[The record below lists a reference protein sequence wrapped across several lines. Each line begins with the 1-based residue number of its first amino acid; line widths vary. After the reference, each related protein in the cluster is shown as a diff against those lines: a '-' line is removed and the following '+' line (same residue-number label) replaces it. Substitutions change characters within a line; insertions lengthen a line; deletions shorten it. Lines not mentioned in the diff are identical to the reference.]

1 MSPIAPLSVPPPCPE
16 PPERAA
22 RTPLHAPP
30 QLLMRRKQLLELE
43 LCERLNVGASW
54 HLALGE
60 PDTARE
66 LYEVRL
72 PLAIP

>member
-1 MSPIAPLSVPPPCPE
+1 
-16 PPERAA
+16 
-22 RTPLHAPP
+22 
-30 QLLMRRKQLLELE
+30 MRRKQLLELE